1 MYIGWHKSVSLWS
14 GEWVQVITRIGGEEV
29 SIHVLTDLQDKV
41 KSPAQFMKKRVVCL
55 ARCLQT
61 WQYLPYLQQHA
72 VKVNFIDSCHLMSQ
86 MELTNV
92 STNQYSC
99 ELNTKQTV
107 NSYSFEICTL
117 MGYYKTFSGITLKMF
132 WDSLSVP
139 FSAVKTS

>member
-1 MYIGWHKSVSLWS
+1 
-14 GEWVQVITRIGGEEV
+14 
-29 SIHVLTDLQDKV
+29 
-41 KSPAQFMKKRVVCL
+41 MKKRVVCL